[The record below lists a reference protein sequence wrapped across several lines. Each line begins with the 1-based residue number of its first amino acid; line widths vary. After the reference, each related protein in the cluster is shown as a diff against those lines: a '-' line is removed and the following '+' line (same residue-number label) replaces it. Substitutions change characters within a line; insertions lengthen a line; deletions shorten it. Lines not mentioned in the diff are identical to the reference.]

1 MNGFKNMETWLV
13 KTHFDIN
20 TKEELANVKD
30 ALPYMKNSL
39 PPFFRNYI
47 DLGLIDWEEL
57 EKSII

>member
-30 ALPYMKNSL
+30 ALPHMKNSL
-39 PPFFRNYI
+39 SPFFRNYI

>member
-1 MNGFKNMETWLV
+1 METWLV